1 VPSMRPPDSSLVSM
15 AERASGD
22 VVSQPRTEQLNE
34 RWVEAVDRVRAFV
47 AARVGDR
54 ELAADITHDVLVRSV
69 ASGALDD
76 VDNPT
81 AWLYRSARNAV
92 IDHYRTRRVHGMLDD
107 EDAWPDPDALEDGP
121 NDASRELARCLQPM
135 LEELP
140 APAREA
146 LTRVDLEGQTHQQ
159 AAVELGLS
167 VSGMKSR
174 VQRARRQLRD
184 VLQQCCTVRL
194 DRTGAVAGYRP
205 TGQGSC
211 AGGASTP
218 CDA

>member
-1 VPSMRPPDSSLVSM
+1 M
-15 AERASGD
+15 
-22 VVSQPRTEQLNE
+22 SQPRPDQLNE
-34 RWVEAVDRVRAFV
+34 RWAEALDRVGAFV

-54 ELAADITHDVLVRSV
+54 ELAADITHDVLVRSI
-69 ASGALDD
+69 ASGALED

-92 IDHYRTRRVHGMLDD
+92 IDHYRTRRVHGTLDD
-107 EDAWPDPDALEDGP
+107 EDAWPDPDTFDDGP
-121 NDASRELARCLQPM
+121 NDATRELARCLQPM
-135 LEELP
+135 LEGLP
-140 APAREA
+140 APARDA

-159 AAVELGLS
+159 AAAELGLS

-205 TGQGSC
+205 TGQSACGR
-211 AGGASTP
+211 GASTP
-218 CDA
+218 CGA